1 MKKKVLYI
9 FQNFFEYDKLI
20 MNSIEKYLDYEVFY
34 LNADLYTYKYK
45 NIFQRIY
52 SNLFIKPKYKIS
64 LKEKK
69 YIENMVRVVESQGPF
84 DIIFC
89 VKPSICPHGFMEYLK
104 TKKIPMISHIWDSF
118 SFDLKQ
124 INYLKYFDKVSTFD
138 EEDAK
143 KYNLNFNPNFF
154 IEEYVNE
161 NKNIEYDV
169 FTVMSYD
176 VKRFEMLE
184 NFAKYLTELGIEYLF
199 IVVTNESIKSDY
211 VTIQKGK
218 VSLKESYEYISKS
231 KAVLEIGHTDKNRL
245 YQGGLSF
252 RVFEALGNKRK
263 LITTYDTI
271 KNYDFYNENNIA
283 IISKESY
290 KIDKKFFQN
299 EYIELRDEVYEKYS
313 NKAWI
318 KRIFMVGDKI

>member
-20 MNSIEKYLDYEVFY
+20 MNSIEKYLNYEVFY
-34 LNADLYTYKYK
+34 LNVDLYTYNYK
-45 NIFQRIY
+45 NICQRIY
-52 SNLFIKPKYKIS
+52 SNLVIKPKYKIS

-84 DIIFC
+84 DIVFC

-104 TKKIPMISHIWDSF
+104 AKKIPMISHIWDSF

-169 FTVMSYD
+169 FTVMSYGE
-176 VKRFEMLE
+176 RFHLLE
-184 NFAKYLTELGIEYLF
+184 DFAKYLSKIGVKYLF
-199 IVVTNESIKSDY
+199 IVVTDKDIKSDY
-211 VTIQKGK
+211 VVIQSEKI
-218 VSLKESYEYISKS
+218 SLKESYEYISKS
-231 KAVLEIGHTDKNRL
+231 KAVLEIGHTDKNSL

-263 LITTYDTI
+263 LIGTYDMI
-271 KNYDFYNENNIA
+271 KKYDFYNENNIA

-290 KIDKKFFQN
+290 KIDKKFFQS
-299 EYIELRDEVYEKYS
+299 EYMELRDEIYEKYS

-318 KRIFMVGDKI
+318 KRIFMNGDKI

>member
-20 MNSIEKYLDYEVFY
+20 MNSIEKYLNYEVFY
-34 LNADLYTYKYK
+34 LNVDLYTYNYK
-45 NIFQRIY
+45 NICQRIY
-52 SNLFIKPKYKIS
+52 SNLVIKPKYKIS

-84 DIIFC
+84 DIVFC

-104 TKKIPMISHIWDSF
+104 AKKIPMISHIWDSF

-154 IEEYVNE
+154 IEEYVKE

-169 FTVMSYD
+169 STVMSYGE
-176 VKRFEMLE
+176 RFQLLE
-184 NFAKYLTELGIEYLF
+184 DFAKYLSKIGIKYLF
-199 IVVTNESIKSDY
+199 IVVTDKNIKSDY
-211 VTIQKGK
+211 VTIQKEK

-231 KAVLEIGHTDKNRL
+231 NAVLEIGHTDKNRL

-252 RVFEALGNKRK
+252 RVFEALGNKKK
-263 LITTYDTI
+263 LITTYNPI
-271 KNYDFYNENNIA
+271 KEYDFYNENNTA
-283 IISKESY
+283 IISKENY
-290 KIDKKFFQN
+290 TMDKKFFQS
-299 EYIELRDEVYEKYS
+299 EYMELRDEIYEKYS

-318 KRIFMVGDKI
+318 KRIFMNGDKI

>member
-20 MNSIEKYLDYEVFY
+20 MNSIEKYLNYEVFY
-34 LNADLYTYKYK
+34 LNVDLYTYNYK
-45 NIFQRIY
+45 NICQRIY
-52 SNLFIKPKYKIS
+52 SNLVIKPKYKIS

-84 DIIFC
+84 DIVFC
-89 VKPSICPHGFMEYLK
+89 VKPSICTHGFMEYLK
-104 TKKIPMISHIWDSF
+104 AKKIPMISHIWDSF

-154 IEEYVNE
+154 IEEYVKE

-169 FTVMSYD
+169 FTVMSYGE
-176 VKRFEMLE
+176 RFQLLE
-184 NFAKYLTELGIEYLF
+184 DFAKYLSKIGIKYLF
-199 IVVTNESIKSDY
+199 IVVTDKNIKSDY
-211 VTIQKGK
+211 VTIQKEK

-231 KAVLEIGHTDKNRL
+231 NAVLEIGHTDKNRL

-252 RVFEALGNKRK
+252 RVFEALGNKKK
-263 LITTYDTI
+263 LITTYNLI
-271 KNYDFYNENNIA
+271 KEYDFYNENNTA
-283 IISKESY
+283 IISKENY
-290 KIDKKFFQN
+290 TMDKKFFQS
-299 EYIELRDEVYEKYS
+299 EYMELRDEIYEKYS

-318 KRIFMVGDKI
+318 KRIFMNGDKI

>member
-20 MNSIEKYLDYEVFY
+20 MNSIEKYLNYEVFY
-34 LNADLYTYKYK
+34 LNVDLYTYNYK
-45 NIFQRIY
+45 NICQRIY
-52 SNLFIKPKYKIS
+52 SNLVIKPKYKIS

-84 DIIFC
+84 DIVFC

-104 TKKIPMISHIWDSF
+104 AKKIPMISHIWDSF

-154 IEEYVNE
+154 IEEYVKE

-169 FTVMSYD
+169 FTVMSYGE
-176 VKRFEMLE
+176 RFQLLE
-184 NFAKYLTELGIEYLF
+184 DFAKYLSKIGIKYLF
-199 IVVTNESIKSDY
+199 IVVTDKNIKSDY
-211 VTIQKGK
+211 VTIQKEK

-231 KAVLEIGHTDKNRL
+231 NAVLEIGHTDKNRL

-252 RVFEALGNKRK
+252 RVFEALGNKKK
-263 LITTYDTI
+263 LITTYNLI
-271 KNYDFYNENNIA
+271 KEYDFYNENNTA
-283 IISKESY
+283 IISKENY
-290 KIDKKFFQN
+290 TMDKKFFQS
-299 EYIELRDEVYEKYS
+299 EYMELRDEIYEKYS

-318 KRIFMVGDKI
+318 KRIFMNGDKI